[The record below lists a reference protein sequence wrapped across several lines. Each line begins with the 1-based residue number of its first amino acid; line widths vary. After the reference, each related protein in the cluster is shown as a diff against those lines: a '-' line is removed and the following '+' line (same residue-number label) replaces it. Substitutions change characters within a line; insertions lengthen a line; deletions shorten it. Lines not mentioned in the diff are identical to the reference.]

1 MSEIRP
7 RDLPGLSEL
16 MQFIPAS
23 GSLMPSDT
31 QDPATVPIEDSA
43 GLKGLRS
50 ASDTFRGY
58 QSFLTSR
65 AGGGI
70 FESLQVAFGGVV
82 DGENPQPDELPNTFL
97 DPASNVFSTVE
108 FSVVN
113 HESIILLV
121 RVRGNDGRFYPRI
134 GDDPDAVSLSL
145 KAEYDNG
152 AETFF
157 SLPVQSGTATANADF
172 VQSEEVDLTE
182 GGTEESEFKPL
193 IFIVPLRSIITFVT
207 IQSASFG
214 LSLSLR
220 VRRSPGELDEFGF
233 LAVNRSSNVFSMNES
248 RVGKNFG
255 LVFDQVGAWDIII
268 SPEATCRQVQSSAN
282 SNFTYSGRTYS
293 RTPIDVDENFVVG
306 VGNPVVNSDNDITS
320 FDTSFLPSAVR
331 NGISIVPVSGYPRVW
346 VLRIQPAVREY
357 LIAQRRSAPPN
368 SLQGCYIDLP
378 IYARGSRSLAEGRG
392 SIRIFAEVNCVFDYT
407 FCDFYWN
414 LGTPLANVP
423 AVVIQNQLEIS
434 FEELIDCQTDAS
446 LDSSG
451 NIVATSFFLVSVRNI
466 PALDTGTGMLLIK
479 TPAPPPFLTRIYKP
493 SADVS
498 ARLKRLPT
506 SQSAPPWVFS
516 CPALTPLEIN
526 TINKLKL
533 YVGGL
538 TSNPITDPIEIASRS
553 TSESSILVIQPR
565 FNFPPG
571 DEISPDSPT
580 EKVIASMGFTF
591 RNWRNSNN
599 RLFVE
604 TLLLAAEF
612 KYPTTASV
620 DLKVPL
626 VAKFYYNEDRR
637 VM

>member
-1 MSEIRP
+1 MLERP
-7 RDLPGLSEL
+7 RDLPGAEQLTH
-16 MQFIPAS
+16 FVPAY
-23 GSLMPSDT
+23 GSLTPSD
-31 QDPATVPIEDSA
+31 DLLPPTVAIEDSF
-43 GLKGLRS
+43 GLVGLPS
-50 ASDTFRGY
+50 TSSTFFSY
-58 QSFLTSR
+58 QSFLNS
-65 AGGGI
+65 AVGGSI
-70 FESLQVAFGGVV
+70 FQSLQVAFGGVV

-121 RVRGNDGRFYPRI
+121 RVRGNDGRFYPRT
-134 GDDPDAVSLSL
+134 GDDPDAVILSL

-157 SLPVQSGTATANADF
+157 SLPVQAGTATANANF
-172 VQSEEVDLTE
+172 VQSEEVELTE
-182 GGTEESEFKPL
+182 GGTEESEFKPI

-207 IQSASFG
+207 IQSAAFG

-220 VRRSPGELDEFGF
+220 VRRSPGELDQFGF
-233 LAVNRSSNVFSMNES
+233 LAVNRSSNIFSMSEG

-268 SPEATCRQVQSSAN
+268 SPEAICRQTQSSVG
-282 SNFTYSGRTYS
+282 SNFTYSGRIYS

-306 VGNPVVNSDNDITS
+306 IGNPVVNSDNDITS

-378 IYARGSRSLAEGRG
+378 IYARGSRSLAEGG
-392 SIRIFAEVNCVFDYT
+392 GNIRIFAEVNCVFDYA

-414 LGTPLANVP
+414 LGTPLANIP
-423 AVVIQNQLEIS
+423 AAVIQNQLEIS

-446 LDSSG
+446 LDSEG
-451 NIVATSFFLVSVRNI
+451 NIVATSFFFVSVRNI
-466 PALDTGTGMLLIK
+466 PALDTGTGMLLMK

-493 SADVS
+493 SADVA
-498 ARLKRLPT
+498 ARIKRLPT
-506 SQSAPPWVFS
+506 TQSAPPWVFS

-526 TINKLKL
+526 TTNKLKL
-533 YVGGL
+533 YVGGV
-538 TSNPITDPIEIASRS
+538 TSNPITDPIEIASKS
-553 TSESSILVIQPR
+553 ASESSILVVQPR
-565 FNFPPG
+565 FNFPPS

-599 RLFVE
+599 LLFVE

-612 KYPTTASV
+612 KYPTTASI